1 MTIQEAFEKAG
12 FSVNDGIYYSDE
24 MGWRTEETMW
34 LNVDSGYSPGWYEL
48 PEYLWYYDGGINIA
62 SLDVKAVNL
71 DMFPSEVR
79 EVIWGLINEEDA
91 ALIEEYERRE
101 DY

>member
-1 MTIQEAFEKAG
+1 M
-12 FSVNDGIYYSDE
+12 FS
-24 MGWRTEETMW
+24 
-34 LNVDSGYSPGWYEL
+34 
-48 PEYLWYYDGGINIA
+48 IA
-62 SLDVKAVNL
+62 LNL